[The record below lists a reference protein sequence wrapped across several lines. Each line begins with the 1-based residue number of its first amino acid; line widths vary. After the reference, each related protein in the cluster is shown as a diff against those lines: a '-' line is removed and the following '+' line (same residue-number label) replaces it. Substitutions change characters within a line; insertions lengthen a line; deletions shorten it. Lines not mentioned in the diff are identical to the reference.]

1 MHPLIRDIQKKQS
14 KPMPEVRPGYTV
26 RVHQKVTEGGKER
39 VQVFEGLVIKTGH
52 GEGVEK
58 TITVRKMIQGIGVEK
73 VFPLH
78 SPTIKK
84 IDIKKKAKV
93 RRSKLYYMRER
104 SGKSARL
111 QERHV
116 TDAERAEE
124 EAKMEALIQ
133 EAVRVEEKRK
143 AEEEKAEAEKAGSGP
158 EASESDDTA
167 EPSGDAEGGIDQSR
181 PDAEGETEPSQEEEE
196 PADEPAEE
204 EKPAEKPKEEE
215 KKEEAEEEKP
225 AE

>member
-1 MHPLIRDIQKKQS
+1 MHPTIRDAQKKQL
-14 KPMPEVRPGYTV
+14 KPLPQVKSGYTV
-26 RVHQKVTEGGKER
+26 RVHQKIKEGSKER

-58 TITVRKMIQGIGVEK
+58 TITARKVVQGIGVEK
-73 VFPLH
+73 IFPLH

-84 IDIKKKAKV
+84 IEVKKKAKV
-93 RRSKLYYMRER
+93 RRSKLYYMRNR

-124 EAKMEALIQ
+124 EAKMEAMIQ
-133 EAVRVEEKRK
+133 EAVKADEKRKAEEAK
-143 AEEEKAEAEKAGSGP
+143 AEEEKAEGEAETPAEEPAPGP
-158 EASESDDTA
+158 EA
-167 EPSGDAEGGIDQSR
+167 
-181 PDAEGETEPSQEEEE
+181 
-196 PADEPAEE
+196 PAEE
-204 EKPAEKPKEEE
+204 EKPAEEPAPEPEAPAEPEAEKPAEEAPAEPERPAEEKEEE
-215 KKEEAEEEKP
+215 PKEEKP